1 MYGLSENVLR
11 SICNVFRCFPNITQ
25 VLLFG
30 SRAKGTYHEGSDID
44 LAIVGEG
51 ITFRQLLDMGAQIES
66 LGLLY
71 KVDLVDYG
79 KNETKPIGEHIRR
92 VGIPIYEKETANR

>member
-44 LAIVGEG
+44 LEG
-51 ITFRQLLDMGAQIES
+51 ITFRQLLDMGAQIEN